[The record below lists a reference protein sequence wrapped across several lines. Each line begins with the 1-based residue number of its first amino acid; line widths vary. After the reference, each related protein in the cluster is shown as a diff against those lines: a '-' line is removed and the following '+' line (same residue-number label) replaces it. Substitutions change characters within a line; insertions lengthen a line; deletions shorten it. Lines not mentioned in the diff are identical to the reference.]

1 MEQAHD
7 KSVQK
12 ESLRKKMNAFMEQ
25 AVRKKAG
32 ERKQGKLRKQCK
44 NKKCQLII
52 EEFQGIIPLN
62 MILPAN
68 KRKEGGYGHGDKKS
82 NQRGRYGRTV

>member
-1 MEQAHD
+1 M
-7 KSVQK
+7 
-12 ESLRKKMNAFMEQ
+12 
-25 AVRKKAG
+25 
-32 ERKQGKLRKQCK
+32 
-44 NKKCQLII
+44 II

-82 NQRGRYGRTV
+82 LNWHNLKILIEKKQAGETNTLPVIF